1 MSHSLRSL
9 LNVLK
14 GFRAAVRMAT
24 FNNVLA
30 EYTCYRIE
38 IGVKYLLRHIWKFKG
53 DSTQEALGLN
63 VNIKSI

>member
-14 GFRAAVRMAT
+14 GFRAAVCIGT

-38 IGVKYLLRHIWKFKG
+38 VGVKYLLWHIWKFKG
-53 DSTQEALGLN
+53 DSSQ
-63 VNIKSI
+63 